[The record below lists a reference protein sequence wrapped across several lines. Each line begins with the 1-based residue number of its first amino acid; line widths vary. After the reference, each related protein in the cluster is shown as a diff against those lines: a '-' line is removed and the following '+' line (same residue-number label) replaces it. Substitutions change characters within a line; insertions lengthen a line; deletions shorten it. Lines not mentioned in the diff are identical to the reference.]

1 MTDAIVAAQ
10 IKSIELQL
18 AVLKARFERAGDAR
32 PTVKSLGDLYG
43 ILAGTGTSNEEDIDR
58 AQFTF
63 ETVCRGLT
71 NCEESRSGER
81 NAE

>member
-18 AVLKARFERAGDAR
+18 AVLKARFEQAGDAQ
-32 PTVKSLGDLYG
+32 PAVKSLGDLYG
-43 ILAGTGTSNEEDIDR
+43 LLAGTGTSSEEDIDR
-58 AQFTF
+58 AQFT
-63 ETVCRGLT
+63 L
-71 NCEESRSGER
+71 EEEGRSGKR